1 MSVKEL
7 NKIDEVICPCEK
19 QEEIIASEI
28 GENLK
33 CPKCNELGQ
42 IYHLSWSALQCQNCK
57 TMIDKFDW
65 LIEKGKYSKN

>member
-33 CPKCNELGQ
+33 CPKCNANLKQRAYLPFLESVS
-42 IYHLSWSALQCQNCK
+42 YTHLPSPR
-57 TMIDKFDW
+57 DR
-65 LIEKGKYSKN
+65 G